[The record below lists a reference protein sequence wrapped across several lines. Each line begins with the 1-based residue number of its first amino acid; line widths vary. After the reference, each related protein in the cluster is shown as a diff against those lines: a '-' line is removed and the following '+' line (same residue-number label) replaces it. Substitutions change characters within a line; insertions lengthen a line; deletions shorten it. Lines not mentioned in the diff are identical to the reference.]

1 MDKNNELMRYT
12 YLFKGNYRKGVDNL
26 RYVLS
31 TDALAKEFIKSQ
43 GVRVLFGLKTSL
55 NTSGDTLYYTND
67 RNSAEL
73 LYALKEKGFYA
84 DAARSYFAI
93 KVGKTLDDYDE
104 ILSDAGCMAVIISS
118 SDCLKAIIDSE
129 VLYTEIIGSEVAMN
143 AVTNNKDAFKIFTD
157 GNIGSAILRNPVAVG
172 QVADSPFWPGLSD
185 ENYITAVIRLLSGS
199 PYTGKMS
206 IGTFLN
212 DSDIMEAVCRNPKAL
227 AVMAGKKE
235 ILKYLTGEGSYTS
248 SIYGVLS
255 KNDDALMTFINS
267 PYWPEYTVSNSNI
280 AIGLLRALFPNYNIS
295 TIDSSVY
302 SNPVLIT
309 HIANSRK
316 AVKEFV
322 LACVYLRVQI
332 ANNSN
337 SMKILLADEEF
348 STLFFADKEAFESMT
363 AQNNCMY
370 AIRDSLGCLRIIAS
384 DPDIVGTLMEFDRW
398 DVLTGSQLP
407 SKRLLLMSLGREPDE
422 VETLGEVLENEELMV
437 EIFTNDLAVEMVINS
452 TYIMSVIANS
462 PASIIVL
469 AAIPDATDTLMRS
482 KYWSNYFGEVNRSL
496 SRYTL
501 ALLGR
506 DTEEF
511 SYISNIVSNTSVME
525 EVAASIAVSKI
536 WASSKIAQNAIWVNA
551 DARALIVSSETA
563 FPPIARSA
571 VAMEVVAGNSG
582 AMVAAGGSAIAMAA
596 IVASG
601 IAIDTVIAKNGYISN
616 WSNNEIS
623 VHAIFNNEAV
633 LKKILGD
640 QSTASNFVCTALVL
654 HAVMQSTLAKELV
667 VSNSCLTSARS
678 RLISSLKSDT
688 TYFELFREERTD
700 SNVSDADITGEDL
713 VVVANPMITNSN
725 GGYTAMFHG
734 FDKSKMIT
742 RSNSTST
749 GDYYSY
755 VGIGGAIFAGYNGH
769 NAVTSRVYKAK
780 KL

>member
-55 NTSGDTLYYTND
+55 NTSGDNLYYTND

-73 LYALKEKGFYA
+73 LSALKEKGFYA

-143 AVTNNKDAFKIFTD
+143 AVTNNKDAFKIFID
-157 GNIGSAILRNPVAVG
+157 GNIKWAILSNPVAAG
-172 QVADSPFWPGLSD
+172 QVADSPFWPDLSN
-185 ENYITAVIRLLSGS
+185 ENYITAVIRSLSGIT
-199 PYTGKMS
+199 YTTAMTVTQILS
-206 IGTFLN
+206 
-212 DSDIMEAVCRNPKAL
+212 DSDIMEVACRTPKAL
-227 AVMAGKKE
+227 AAMVSNKTVMKKMND
-235 ILKYLTGEGSYTS
+235 SYTAAV
-248 SIYGVLS
+248 YKALS
-255 KNDDALMTFINS
+255 GNDDTLRTVVDS

-295 TIDSSVY
+295 SIDSSVY

-348 STLFFADKEAFESMT
+348 STLFFADKEAFESMI

-370 AIRDSLGCLRIIAS
+370 AIRDSPGCLRIVAS
-384 DPDIVGTLMEFDRW
+384 DPDIVGTLMESDRW

-511 SYISNIVSNTSVME
+511 SSISNIVSNTSVME
-525 EVAASIAVSKI
+525 AATSSIAVSKI
-536 WASSKIAQNAIWVNA
+536 WASSKIAQNAIWANA

-571 VAMEVVAGNSG
+571 VAMEVVADNSN

-640 QSTASNFVCTALVL
+640 QSTASYFVCTALVL

-755 VGIGGAIFAGYNGH
+755 VGIGGAIFAGYNGY

>member
-43 GVRVLFGLKTSL
+43 GVRVLFGLKAGFNSNS
-55 NTSGDTLYYTND
+55 NTVLYTHD

-73 LYALKEKGFYA
+73 LSALKEKGFYA

-143 AVTNNKDAFKIFTD
+143 AVTNNKDAFKIFID
-157 GNIGSAILRNPVAVG
+157 GNIRWAILRNPVAAG
-172 QVADSPFWPGLSD
+172 QLADSPFWPDLSN
-185 ENYITAVIRLLSGS
+185 ENYITAVIRSLSGIT
-199 PYTGKMS
+199 YTTAMTVTQILS
-206 IGTFLN
+206 
-212 DSDIMEAVCRNPKAL
+212 DSDIMEVACRTPKAL
-227 AVMAGKKE
+227 AAMVSNKTVMKKMND
-235 ILKYLTGEGSYTS
+235 SYTAAV
-248 SIYGVLS
+248 YKALS
-255 KNDDALMTFINS
+255 GNDDTLRTVVDS

-295 TIDSSVY
+295 SIDSSVY

-348 STLFFADKEAFESMT
+348 STLFFADKEAFESMI

-370 AIRDSLGCLRIIAS
+370 AIRDIPGCLRIVAS
-384 DPDIVGTLMEFDRW
+384 DPDIVGTLMESDRW

-511 SYISNIVSNTSVME
+511 SSISNIVSNTSVME
-525 EVAASIAVSKI
+525 AATSSIAVSKI
-536 WASSKIAQNAIWVNA
+536 WASSKIAQNAIWANA

-640 QSTASNFVCTALVL
+640 QSTASHFVCTALAL

-667 VSNSCLTSARS
+667 VSNGSFASVRS
-678 RLISSLKSDT
+678 SLISSLKSDT

-713 VVVANPMITNSN
+713 VVVANPRITNSN

-742 RSNSTST
+742 SSRSTST
-749 GDYYSY
+749 GDSYSY
-755 VGIGGAIFAGYNGH
+755 VGIGGAIFAGYNGY

>member
-43 GVRVLFGLKTSL
+43 GVRVLFGLKAGFNSNS
-55 NTSGDTLYYTND
+55 NTVLYTHD

-73 LYALKEKGFYA
+73 LSVLKGKGFYE

-143 AVTNNKDAFKIFTD
+143 AVTNNKDAFKIFID
-157 GNIGSAILRNPVAVG
+157 GNIKWDILRNPVAAG
-172 QVADSPFWPGLSD
+172 QVADSPFWPDLSN
-185 ENYITAVIRLLSGS
+185 ENYITAVIRSLSGIT
-199 PYTGKMS
+199 YTTAMTVTQILS
-206 IGTFLN
+206 
-212 DSDIMEAVCRNPKAL
+212 DSDIMEVACRTPKAL
-227 AVMAGKKE
+227 AAMVSNKTVMKKMND
-235 ILKYLTGEGSYTS
+235 SYTAAV
-248 SIYGVLS
+248 YKALS
-255 KNDDALMTFINS
+255 GNDDTLRTVVDS

-295 TIDSSVY
+295 SIDSSVY

-370 AIRDSLGCLRIIAS
+370 AIRDIPGCLRIVAS
-384 DPDIVGTLMEFDRW
+384 DPDIVGTFMESDRW

-511 SYISNIVSNTSVME
+511 SSISNIVSNTSVME

-536 WASSKIAQNAIWVNA
+536 WASSKIAQNAIWANA

-640 QSTASNFVCTALVL
+640 QSTTSHFVCTALAL

-667 VSNSCLTSARS
+667 VSNGSFASVRS
-678 RLISSLKSDT
+678 SLISSLKSDT

-713 VVVANPMITNSN
+713 VVVANPRITNSN

-742 RSNSTST
+742 SSRSTST
-749 GDYYSY
+749 GDSYSY
-755 VGIGGAIFAGYNGH
+755 VGIGGAIFAGYNGY

>member
-55 NTSGDTLYYTND
+55 DTSRNLLSYTHD

-73 LYALKEKGFYA
+73 LSALKEKGFYE

-118 SDCLKAIIDSE
+118 SDCLKAIIDST
-129 VLYTEIIGSEVAMN
+129 VLYKEIIGSEVAMN
-143 AVTNNKDAFKIFTD
+143 AVMSNKYAFKIFTD
-157 GNIGSAILRNPVAVG
+157 DSIGSAILSNPVAAG
-172 QVADSPFWPGLSD
+172 QVADSPFWPDLSN
-185 ENYITAVIRLLSGS
+185 EYYITAVIRSLSGIT
-199 PYTGKMS
+199 YTTAMTVTQILS
-206 IGTFLN
+206 
-212 DSDIMEAVCRNPKAL
+212 DSDIMEVACRTPKAL
-227 AVMAGKKE
+227 AAMVSNKTVMKKMND
-235 ILKYLTGEGSYTS
+235 SYMAAV
-248 SIYGVLS
+248 YKALS
-255 KNDDALMTFINS
+255 GNDDTLRTVVDS

-370 AIRDSLGCLRIIAS
+370 AIRDIPGCLRIVAS
-384 DPDIVGTLMEFDRW
+384 DPDIVGTLMESDRW

-511 SYISNIVSNTSVME
+511 SSISNIVSNTSVME

-536 WASSKIAQNAIWVNA
+536 WASSKIAQNAIWANA

-601 IAIDTVIAKNGYISN
+601 IAIDTVIAKNSYIAN

-688 TYFELFREERTD
+688 TYFELFREERTN

-742 RSNSTST
+742 SSRSTST
-749 GDYYSY
+749 GDSYSY
-755 VGIGGAIFAGYNGH
+755 VGIGGAIFAGYNGY

>member
-12 YLFKGNYRKGVDNL
+12 YLFKGNYRKGVENL

-43 GVRVLFGLKTSL
+43 GVRVLFGLKAGFNSNS
-55 NTSGDTLYYTND
+55 NTVLYTHD

-73 LYALKEKGFYA
+73 LSVLKGKGFYE

-143 AVTNNKDAFKIFTD
+143 AVKNNKDAFKTFID
-157 GNIGSAILRNPVAVG
+157 GNIKWAILSNPVAAG
-172 QVADSPFWPGLSD
+172 QVADSPFWPDLSN
-185 ENYITAVIRLLSGS
+185 ENYITAVIRSLSGIT
-199 PYTGKMS
+199 YTTAMTVTQILS
-206 IGTFLN
+206 
-212 DSDIMEAVCRNPKAL
+212 DSDIMEVACRTPKAL
-227 AVMAGKKE
+227 AAMVSNKTVMKKMND
-235 ILKYLTGEGSYTS
+235 SYTAAV
-248 SIYGVLS
+248 YKALS
-255 KNDDALMTFINS
+255 GNDDTLRTVVDS

-295 TIDSSVY
+295 SIDSSVY

-384 DPDIVGTLMEFDRW
+384 DPDIVGTLMESDRW

-511 SYISNIVSNTSVME
+511 SSISNIVSNTSVME
-525 EVAASIAVSKI
+525 AATSSIAVSKI
-536 WASSKIAQNAIWVNA
+536 WASSKIAQNAIWTNA

-571 VAMEVVAGNSG
+571 VAMEVVAGNYG
-582 AMVAAGGSAIAMAA
+582 AMEAAGGSAIAMAA

-623 VHAIFNNEAV
+623 VHAIFNNETV

-688 TYFELFREERTD
+688 TYFELFREERTN

-742 RSNSTST
+742 SSRSTST
-749 GDYYSY
+749 GDSYSY
-755 VGIGGAIFAGYNGH
+755 VGIGGAIFAGYNGY

>member
-73 LYALKEKGFYA
+73 LSALKEKGFYA

-143 AVTNNKDAFKIFTD
+143 AVTNNKDAFKIFID
-157 GNIGSAILRNPVAVG
+157 GNIKWAILSNPVAAG
-172 QVADSPFWPGLSD
+172 QVADSPFWPDLSN
-185 ENYITAVIRLLSGS
+185 ENYITAVIRSLSGIT
-199 PYTGKMS
+199 YTTAMTVTQILS
-206 IGTFLN
+206 
-212 DSDIMEAVCRNPKAL
+212 DSDIMEVACRTPKAL
-227 AVMAGKKE
+227 AAMVSNKTVMKKMND
-235 ILKYLTGEGSYTS
+235 SYTAAV
-248 SIYGVLS
+248 YKALPG
-255 KNDDALMTFINS
+255 NDDALRTVVDS

-295 TIDSSVY
+295 SIDSSVY

-348 STLFFADKEAFESMT
+348 STLFFADKEAFESMI

-370 AIRDSLGCLRIIAS
+370 AIRDSPGCLRIVAS
-384 DPDIVGTLMEFDRW
+384 DPDIVGTLMESDRW
-398 DVLTGSQLP
+398 NALTGSQLP

-511 SYISNIVSNTSVME
+511 SSISNIVSNTSVME
-525 EVAASIAVSKI
+525 AATSSIAVSKI
-536 WASSKIAQNAIWVNA
+536 WASSKIAQNAIWANA

-571 VAMEVVAGNSG
+571 VAMEVVAGNSN

-640 QSTASNFVCTALVL
+640 QSTASYFVCTALVL

-755 VGIGGAIFAGYNGH
+755 VGIGGAIFAGYNGY

>member
-43 GVRVLFGLKTSL
+43 GVRVLFGLKAGFNSNS
-55 NTSGDTLYYTND
+55 NTMLYTHD

-73 LYALKEKGFYA
+73 LFVLKGKGFYE

-143 AVTNNKDAFKIFTD
+143 AVTNNKDAFKIFID
-157 GNIGSAILRNPVAVG
+157 GNIKWAILSNPVAAG
-172 QVADSPFWPGLSD
+172 QLADSPFWPDLSN
-185 ENYITAVIRLLSGS
+185 ENYITAVIRSLSGIT
-199 PYTGKMS
+199 YTTAMTVTQILS
-206 IGTFLN
+206 
-212 DSDIMEAVCRNPKAL
+212 DSDIMEVACRTPKAL
-227 AVMAGKKE
+227 AAMVSNKTVMKKMND
-235 ILKYLTGEGSYTS
+235 SYTAAV
-248 SIYGVLS
+248 YKALS
-255 KNDDALMTFINS
+255 GNDDTLRTVVDS

-295 TIDSSVY
+295 SIDSSVY

-384 DPDIVGTLMEFDRW
+384 DPDIVGTLMESDRW

-511 SYISNIVSNTSVME
+511 SSISNIVSNTSVME

-536 WASSKIAQNAIWVNA
+536 WASSKIAQNAIWANA

-571 VAMEVVAGNSG
+571 VAMEVVAGNAG
-582 AMVAAGGSAIAMAA
+582 AMEAAGGSAIAMAA

-601 IAIDTVIAKNGYISN
+601 IAIDTVIAKNSYISN

-640 QSTASNFVCTALVL
+640 QSTASAFVGTALVL

-713 VVVANPMITNSN
+713 VVVANPRITNSN

-742 RSNSTST
+742 SSRSTST
-749 GDYYSY
+749 GDSYSY
-755 VGIGGAIFAGYNGH
+755 VGIGGAIFAGYNGY

>member
-12 YLFKGNYRKGVDNL
+12 YLFKGNYRKGVENL

-55 NTSGDTLYYTND
+55 NTSGDNLYYTND

-73 LYALKEKGFYA
+73 LSALKEKGFYA

-143 AVTNNKDAFKIFTD
+143 AVTNNKDAFKIFID
-157 GNIGSAILRNPVAVG
+157 GNIRWAILRNPVAAG
-172 QVADSPFWPGLSD
+172 QLADSPFWPDLSN
-185 ENYITAVIRLLSGS
+185 ENYITAVIRSLSGIT
-199 PYTGKMS
+199 YTTAMTVTQILS
-206 IGTFLN
+206 
-212 DSDIMEAVCRNPKAL
+212 DSDIMEVACRTPKAL
-227 AVMAGKKE
+227 AAMVSNKTVMKKMND
-235 ILKYLTGEGSYTS
+235 SYTVAV
-248 SIYGVLS
+248 YKALS
-255 KNDDALMTFINS
+255 GNDDTLRTVVDS

-295 TIDSSVY
+295 SIDSSVY

-384 DPDIVGTLMEFDRW
+384 DPDIVGTLMESDRW

-511 SYISNIVSNTSVME
+511 SSISNIVSNTSVME

-536 WASSKIAQNAIWVNA
+536 WASSKIAQNAIWANA

-582 AMVAAGGSAIAMAA
+582 AMKAAGGSAIAMAA

-640 QSTASNFVCTALVL
+640 QSTTSHFVCTALAL

-667 VSNSCLTSARS
+667 VSNGSFASVRS
-678 RLISSLKSDT
+678 SLISSLKSDT

-713 VVVANPMITNSN
+713 VVVANPRITNSD

-742 RSNSTST
+742 SSRSTST
-749 GDYYSY
+749 GDSYSY
-755 VGIGGAIFAGYNGH
+755 VGIGGAIFAGYNGY

>member
-43 GVRVLFGLKTSL
+43 GVRVLFGLKAGFNSNS
-55 NTSGDTLYYTND
+55 NTVLYTHD

-73 LYALKEKGFYA
+73 LFVLKGKGFYE

-143 AVTNNKDAFKIFTD
+143 AVTNNKDAFKIFID
-157 GNIGSAILRNPVAVG
+157 GNIRWAILRNPVAAG
-172 QVADSPFWPGLSD
+172 QLADSPFWPDLSN
-185 ENYITAVIRLLSGS
+185 ENYITAVIRSLSGIT
-199 PYTGKMS
+199 YTTAMTVTQILS
-206 IGTFLN
+206 
-212 DSDIMEAVCRNPKAL
+212 DSDIMEVACRTPKAL
-227 AVMAGKKE
+227 AAMVSNKTVMKKMND
-235 ILKYLTGEGSYTS
+235 SYTAAV
-248 SIYGVLS
+248 YKALS
-255 KNDDALMTFINS
+255 GNDDTLRTVVDS

-295 TIDSSVY
+295 SIDSSVY

-384 DPDIVGTLMEFDRW
+384 DPDIVGTLMESDRW

-511 SYISNIVSNTSVME
+511 SSISNIVSNTLVME
-525 EVAASIAVSKI
+525 AATSSIAVSKI
-536 WASSKIAQNAIWVNA
+536 WASSKIAQNAIWANA

-571 VAMEVVAGNSG
+571 VAMEVVADNSN

-640 QSTASNFVCTALVL
+640 QSTASYFVCTALVL

-688 TYFELFREERTD
+688 TYFELFREERTN

-749 GDYYSY
+749 GDSYSY
-755 VGIGGAIFAGYNGH
+755 VGIGGAIFAGYNGY
-769 NAVTSRVYKAK
+769 NSVTSRVYKAK

>member
-55 NTSGDTLYYTND
+55 DTSRNLLSYTHD

-73 LYALKEKGFYA
+73 LSALKEKGFYA

-104 ILSDAGCMAVIISS
+104 ILSDAGCMAIIISS
-118 SDCLKAIIDSE
+118 LNCLKVIIDST
-129 VLYTEIIGSEVAMN
+129 VLYKEIIGSEVAMN
-143 AVTNNKDAFKIFTD
+143 AVMSNKYAFKIFTD
-157 GNIGSAILRNPVAVG
+157 DSIGSAILSNPVAAG
-172 QVADSPFWPGLSD
+172 QLADSPFWPDLSN
-185 ENYITAVIRLLSGS
+185 ENYITAVIRSLSGIT
-199 PYTGKMS
+199 YTTAMTVTQILS
-206 IGTFLN
+206 
-212 DSDIMEAVCRNPKAL
+212 DSDIMEVACRTPKAL
-227 AVMAGKKE
+227 AAMVSNKTVMKKMND
-235 ILKYLTGEGSYTS
+235 SYTDAV
-248 SIYGVLS
+248 YKALS
-255 KNDDALMTFINS
+255 GNDDTLRTVVDS

-295 TIDSSVY
+295 SIDSSVY

-370 AIRDSLGCLRIIAS
+370 AIRDSPGCLRIVAS
-384 DPDIVGTLMEFDRW
+384 DPDIVGTLMESDRW
-398 DVLTGSQLP
+398 NALTGSQLP

-511 SYISNIVSNTSVME
+511 SSISNIVSNTLVME
-525 EVAASIAVSKI
+525 AATSSIAVSKI
-536 WASSKIAQNAIWVNA
+536 WASSKIAQNAIWANA

-571 VAMEVVAGNSG
+571 VAMEVVADNSN

-640 QSTASNFVCTALVL
+640 QSTASHFVCTALVL

-688 TYFELFREERTD
+688 TYFELFREERTN

-742 RSNSTST
+742 SSRSTST
-749 GDYYSY
+749 GDSYSY

>member
-1 MDKNNELMRYT
+1 
-12 YLFKGNYRKGVDNL
+12 
-26 RYVLS
+26 
-31 TDALAKEFIKSQ
+31 
-43 GVRVLFGLKTSL
+43 
-55 NTSGDTLYYTND
+55 
-67 RNSAEL
+67 
-73 LYALKEKGFYA
+73 
-84 DAARSYFAI
+84 
-93 KVGKTLDDYDE
+93 
-104 ILSDAGCMAVIISS
+104 
-118 SDCLKAIIDSE
+118 
-129 VLYTEIIGSEVAMN
+129 
-143 AVTNNKDAFKIFTD
+143 
-157 GNIGSAILRNPVAVG
+157 
-172 QVADSPFWPGLSD
+172 
-185 ENYITAVIRLLSGS
+185 
-199 PYTGKMS
+199 
-206 IGTFLN
+206 
-212 DSDIMEAVCRNPKAL
+212 
-227 AVMAGKKE
+227 
-235 ILKYLTGEGSYTS
+235 
-248 SIYGVLS
+248 
-255 KNDDALMTFINS
+255 
-267 PYWPEYTVSNSNI
+267 
-280 AIGLLRALFPNYNIS
+280 
-295 TIDSSVY
+295 
-302 SNPVLIT
+302 
-309 HIANSRK
+309 
-316 AVKEFV
+316 
-322 LACVYLRVQI
+322 
-332 ANNSN
+332 
-337 SMKILLADEEF
+337 MKILLADEEF

-370 AIRDSLGCLRIIAS
+370 AIRDIPGCLRIVAS
-384 DPDIVGTLMEFDRW
+384 DPDIVGTLMESDRW

-511 SYISNIVSNTSVME
+511 SSISNIVSNTSVME
-525 EVAASIAVSKI
+525 AATSSIAVSKI
-536 WASSKIAQNAIWVNA
+536 WASSKIAQNAIWANA

-640 QSTASNFVCTALVL
+640 QSTTSHFVCTALAL

-667 VSNSCLTSARS
+667 VSNGSFASVRS
-678 RLISSLKSDT
+678 SLISSLKSDT

-713 VVVANPMITNSN
+713 VVVANPRITNSN

-742 RSNSTST
+742 SSRSTST
-749 GDYYSY
+749 GDSYSY
-755 VGIGGAIFAGYNGH
+755 VGIGGAIFAGYNGY

>member
-73 LYALKEKGFYA
+73 LSALKEKGFYA

-143 AVTNNKDAFKIFTD
+143 AVTNNKDAFKIFID
-157 GNIGSAILRNPVAVG
+157 GNIRWAILSNPVAAG
-172 QVADSPFWPGLSD
+172 QLADSPFWPDLSN
-185 ENYITAVIRLLSGS
+185 ENYITAVIRSLSGIT
-199 PYTGKMS
+199 YTTAMTVTQILS
-206 IGTFLN
+206 
-212 DSDIMEAVCRNPKAL
+212 DSDIMEVACRTPKAL
-227 AVMAGKKE
+227 AAMVSNKTVMKKMND
-235 ILKYLTGEGSYTS
+235 SYTAAV
-248 SIYGVLS
+248 YKALS
-255 KNDDALMTFINS
+255 GNDDTLRTVVDS

-295 TIDSSVY
+295 SIDSSVY

-370 AIRDSLGCLRIIAS
+370 AIRDSPGCLRIVAS
-384 DPDIVGTLMEFDRW
+384 DPDIVGTLMESNRW
-398 DVLTGSQLP
+398 NALTGSQLP

-452 TYIMSVIANS
+452 NYIMSVIANS

-511 SYISNIVSNTSVME
+511 SSISNIVSNTSVME
-525 EVAASIAVSKI
+525 AATSSIAVSKI
-536 WASSKIAQNAIWVNA
+536 WASSKIAQNAIWANA

-688 TYFELFREERTD
+688 TYFELFREERTN

-742 RSNSTST
+742 MSNSTST

-755 VGIGGAIFAGYNGH
+755 VGIGGAIFAGYNGY

>member
-12 YLFKGNYRKGVDNL
+12 YLFKGNYRKGVENL

-73 LYALKEKGFYA
+73 LSVLKGKGFYE

-143 AVTNNKDAFKIFTD
+143 AVTNNKDAFKIFID
-157 GNIGSAILRNPVAVG
+157 GNIRWAILSNPVASG
-172 QVADSPFWPGLSD
+172 QLADSPFWPGLSD
-185 ENYITAVIRLLSGS
+185 ENYITAVIRSLSGIT
-199 PYTGKMS
+199 YTTAMTVTQILS
-206 IGTFLN
+206 
-212 DSDIMEAVCRNPKAL
+212 DSDIMEVACRTPKAL
-227 AVMAGKKE
+227 AAMVSNKTVMKKMND
-235 ILKYLTGEGSYTS
+235 SYTAAV
-248 SIYGVLS
+248 YKALS
-255 KNDDALMTFINS
+255 GNDDTLRTVVDS

-295 TIDSSVY
+295 SIDSSVY

-370 AIRDSLGCLRIIAS
+370 AIRDIPGCLRIVAS
-384 DPDIVGTLMEFDRW
+384 DPDIVGTLMESDRW

-511 SYISNIVSNTSVME
+511 SSISNIVSNTSVME
-525 EVAASIAVSKI
+525 AATSSIAVSKI
-536 WASSKIAQNAIWVNA
+536 WASSKIAQNAIWANA

-640 QSTASNFVCTALVL
+640 QSTTSHFVCTALAL

-667 VSNSCLTSARS
+667 VSNGSFASVRS
-678 RLISSLKSDT
+678 SLISSLKSDT

-713 VVVANPMITNSN
+713 VVVANPRITNSN

-742 RSNSTST
+742 SSRSTST
-749 GDYYSY
+749 GDSYSY
-755 VGIGGAIFAGYNGH
+755 VGIGGAIFAGYNGY

>member
-55 NTSGDTLYYTND
+55 NTSGDNLYYTND

-73 LYALKEKGFYA
+73 LSALKEKGFYA

-143 AVTNNKDAFKIFTD
+143 AVTNNKDAFKIFID
-157 GNIGSAILRNPVAVG
+157 GNIRWAILRNPVAAG
-172 QVADSPFWPGLSD
+172 QLADSPFWPDLSN
-185 ENYITAVIRLLSGS
+185 ENYITAVIRSLSGIT
-199 PYTGKMS
+199 YTTAMTVTHILS
-206 IGTFLN
+206 
-212 DSDIMEAVCRNPKAL
+212 DSDIMEVACRTPKAL
-227 AVMAGKKE
+227 AAMVSNKTVMKKMND
-235 ILKYLTGEGSYTS
+235 SYTAAV
-248 SIYGVLS
+248 YKALS
-255 KNDDALMTFINS
+255 GNDDTLRTVVDS

-295 TIDSSVY
+295 SIDSSVY

-370 AIRDSLGCLRIIAS
+370 AIRDSPGCLRIVAS
-384 DPDIVGTLMEFDRW
+384 DPDIVGTLMESNRW
-398 DVLTGSQLP
+398 NALTGSQLP

-511 SYISNIVSNTSVME
+511 SSISNIVSNTSVME
-525 EVAASIAVSKI
+525 AATSSIAVSKI
-536 WASSKIAQNAIWVNA
+536 WASSKIAQNAIWANA

-563 FPPIARSA
+563 FSPIARSA

-601 IAIDTVIAKNGYISN
+601 IAIDAVIAKNSISN

-713 VVVANPMITNSN
+713 VVVANPRITNSN

-742 RSNSTST
+742 RSDSTST

-755 VGIGGAIFAGYNGH
+755 VGIGGAIFAGYNGY

>member
-1 MDKNNELMRYT
+1 MT
-12 YLFKGNYRKGVDNL
+12 V
-26 RYVLS
+26 
-31 TDALAKEFIKSQ
+31 TQ
-43 GVRVLFGLKTSL
+43 
-55 NTSGDTLYYTND
+55 
-67 RNSAEL
+67 
-73 LYALKEKGFYA
+73 
-84 DAARSYFAI
+84 
-93 KVGKTLDDYDE
+93 
-104 ILSDAGCMAVIISS
+104 ILS
-118 SDCLKAIIDSE
+118 
-129 VLYTEIIGSEVAMN
+129 
-143 AVTNNKDAFKIFTD
+143 
-157 GNIGSAILRNPVAVG
+157 
-172 QVADSPFWPGLSD
+172 
-185 ENYITAVIRLLSGS
+185 
-199 PYTGKMS
+199 
-206 IGTFLN
+206 
-212 DSDIMEAVCRNPKAL
+212 DSDIMEVACRTPKAL
-227 AVMAGKKE
+227 AAMVSNKTVMKKMND
-235 ILKYLTGEGSYTS
+235 SYTAAV
-248 SIYGVLS
+248 YKALS
-255 KNDDALMTFINS
+255 GNDDTLRTVVDS

-295 TIDSSVY
+295 SIDSSVY

-370 AIRDSLGCLRIIAS
+370 AIRDIPGCLRIVAS
-384 DPDIVGTLMEFDRW
+384 DPDIVGTLMESDRW

-452 TYIMSVIANS
+452 NYIMSVIANS

-511 SYISNIVSNTSVME
+511 SSISNIVSNTSVME
-525 EVAASIAVSKI
+525 AATSSIAVSKI
-536 WASSKIAQNAIWVNA
+536 WASSKIAQNAIWANA

-571 VAMEVVAGNSG
+571 VAMEVVAGNDG
-582 AMVAAGGSAIAMAA
+582 AMEAAGGSAIAMAA

-601 IAIDTVIAKNGYISN
+601 IAIDAVIAKNSISN

-688 TYFELFREERTD
+688 TYFELFREERTN

-755 VGIGGAIFAGYNGH
+755 VGIGGAIFAGYNGY
-769 NAVTSRVYKAK
+769 NAVKSRVYKAK

>member
-43 GVRVLFGLKTSL
+43 GVRVLFGLKAGFNSNS
-55 NTSGDTLYYTND
+55 NTVLYTHD

-73 LYALKEKGFYA
+73 LSVLKGKGFYE

-143 AVTNNKDAFKIFTD
+143 AVTNNKDAFKIFID
-157 GNIGSAILRNPVAVG
+157 GNIKWDILRNPVAAG
-172 QVADSPFWPGLSD
+172 QVADSPFWPDLSN
-185 ENYITAVIRLLSGS
+185 ENYITAVIRSLSGIT
-199 PYTGKMS
+199 YTTAMTVTQILS
-206 IGTFLN
+206 
-212 DSDIMEAVCRNPKAL
+212 DSDIMEVACRTPKAL
-227 AVMAGKKE
+227 AAMVSNKTVMKKMND
-235 ILKYLTGEGSYTS
+235 SYTAAV
-248 SIYGVLS
+248 YKALS
-255 KNDDALMTFINS
+255 GNDDTLRTVVDS

-295 TIDSSVY
+295 SIDSSVY

-384 DPDIVGTLMEFDRW
+384 DPDIVGTLMESDRW

-452 TYIMSVIANS
+452 NYIMSVIANS

-511 SYISNIVSNTSVME
+511 SSISNIVSNTSVME

-536 WASSKIAQNAIWVNA
+536 WASSKIAQNAIWANA

-563 FPPIARSA
+563 FPPISRSA

-601 IAIDTVIAKNGYISN
+601 IAIDAVIAKNGYISN

-640 QSTASNFVCTALVL
+640 QSTASYFVCTALVL

-667 VSNSCLTSARS
+667 VSNSCLTSVRS
-678 RLISSLKSDT
+678 SLISSLKSDT

-713 VVVANPMITNSN
+713 VVVANPRITNSN

>member
-43 GVRVLFGLKTSL
+43 GVRVLFGLKAGFNSNS
-55 NTSGDTLYYTND
+55 NTVLYTHD

-73 LYALKEKGFYA
+73 LSVLKGKGFYE

-118 SDCLKAIIDSE
+118 SDCLKAIIDST
-129 VLYTEIIGSEVAMN
+129 VLYKEIIGSEVAMN
-143 AVTNNKDAFKIFTD
+143 AVMSNKYAFKIFTD
-157 GNIGSAILRNPVAVG
+157 DSIGSAILSNPVAAG
-172 QVADSPFWPGLSD
+172 QVADSPFWPDLSN
-185 ENYITAVIRLLSGS
+185 EYYITAVIRSLSGIT
-199 PYTGKMS
+199 YTTAMTVTQILS
-206 IGTFLN
+206 
-212 DSDIMEAVCRNPKAL
+212 DSDIMEVACRTPKAL
-227 AVMAGKKE
+227 AAMVSNKTVMKKMND
-235 ILKYLTGEGSYTS
+235 SYTAAV
-248 SIYGVLS
+248 YKALS
-255 KNDDALMTFINS
+255 GNDDTLRTVVDS

-348 STLFFADKEAFESMT
+348 STLFFADKEAFESMI

-370 AIRDSLGCLRIIAS
+370 AIRDIPGCLRIVAS
-384 DPDIVGTLMEFDRW
+384 DPDIVGTLMESDRW

-511 SYISNIVSNTSVME
+511 SSISNIVSNTSVME
-525 EVAASIAVSKI
+525 AATSSIAVSKI
-536 WASSKIAQNAIWVNA
+536 WASSKIAQNAIWANA

-601 IAIDTVIAKNGYISN
+601 IAIDTVIAKNSYIAN

-713 VVVANPMITNSN
+713 VVVANPRITNSN

-742 RSNSTST
+742 SSRSTST
-749 GDYYSY
+749 GDSYSY
-755 VGIGGAIFAGYNGH
+755 VGIGGAIFAGYNGY

>member
-12 YLFKGNYRKGVDNL
+12 YLFKGNYRKGVENL

-55 NTSGDTLYYTND
+55 NTSGDNLYYTND

-73 LYALKEKGFYA
+73 LSALKEKGFYA

-118 SDCLKAIIDSE
+118 SDCLEAIIDSE

-143 AVTNNKDAFKIFTD
+143 AVTNNKYAFKIFID
-157 GNIGSAILRNPVAVG
+157 GNIRWAILSNPVAAG
-172 QVADSPFWPGLSD
+172 QLADSPFWPDLSN
-185 ENYITAVIRLLSGS
+185 ENYITAVIRSLSGIT
-199 PYTGKMS
+199 YTTAMTVTQILS
-206 IGTFLN
+206 
-212 DSDIMEAVCRNPKAL
+212 DSDIMEVACRTPKAL
-227 AVMAGKKE
+227 AAMASNKTVMKKMND
-235 ILKYLTGEGSYTS
+235 SYTAAV
-248 SIYGVLS
+248 YKALPG
-255 KNDDALMTFINS
+255 NDDALRTVVDS

-295 TIDSSVY
+295 SIDSSVY

-348 STLFFADKEAFESMT
+348 STLFFADKEAFESMI

-384 DPDIVGTLMEFDRW
+384 DPDIVGTLMESDRW
-398 DVLTGSQLP
+398 NALTGSQLP

-511 SYISNIVSNTSVME
+511 SSISNIVSNTSVME
-525 EVAASIAVSKI
+525 AATSSIAVSKI
-536 WASSKIAQNAIWVNA
+536 WASSKIAQNAIWANA

-571 VAMEVVAGNSG
+571 VAMEVVAGNAG
-582 AMVAAGGSAIAMAA
+582 AMEAAGGSAIAMAA

-640 QSTASNFVCTALVL
+640 QSTTSHFVCTALAL

-667 VSNSCLTSARS
+667 VSNGSFASVRS
-678 RLISSLKSDT
+678 SLISSLKSDT

-713 VVVANPMITNSN
+713 VVVANPRITNSN

-742 RSNSTST
+742 SSRSTST
-749 GDYYSY
+749 GDSYSY
-755 VGIGGAIFAGYNGH
+755 VGIGGAIFAGYNGY

>member
-55 NTSGDTLYYTND
+55 DTSRNLLSYTHD

-73 LYALKEKGFYA
+73 LSALKGKGFYE

-143 AVTNNKDAFKIFTD
+143 AVTNNKDAFKIFID
-157 GNIGSAILRNPVAVG
+157 GNIKWAILRNPVAAG
-172 QVADSPFWPGLSD
+172 QVADSPFWPDLSN
-185 ENYITAVIRLLSGS
+185 ENYITAVIRSLSGIT
-199 PYTGKMS
+199 YTTAMTVTQILS
-206 IGTFLN
+206 
-212 DSDIMEAVCRNPKAL
+212 DSDIMEVACRTPKAL
-227 AVMAGKKE
+227 AAMVSNKTVMKKMND
-235 ILKYLTGEGSYTS
+235 SYTAAV
-248 SIYGVLS
+248 YKALS
-255 KNDDALMTFINS
+255 GNDDTLRTVVDS

-295 TIDSSVY
+295 SIDSSVY

-370 AIRDSLGCLRIIAS
+370 AIRDSLGCLRIVAS
-384 DPDIVGTLMEFDRW
+384 DPDIVGTFMESDRW

-511 SYISNIVSNTSVME
+511 SSISNIVSNTSVME

-536 WASSKIAQNAIWVNA
+536 WASSKIAQNAIWANA

-571 VAMEVVAGNSG
+571 VAMEVVAGNAG
-582 AMVAAGGSAIAMAA
+582 AMEAAGGSAIAMAA

-601 IAIDTVIAKNGYISN
+601 IAIDTVIAKNSYISN

-640 QSTASNFVCTALVL
+640 QSTASAFVGTALVL

-688 TYFELFREERTD
+688 TYFELFREERTN

-713 VVVANPMITNSN
+713 VVVANPRITNSN

-742 RSNSTST
+742 RSDSTST

-755 VGIGGAIFAGYNGH
+755 VGIGGAIFAGYNGY
-769 NAVTSRVYKAK
+769 NSVTSRVYKAK

>member
-73 LYALKEKGFYA
+73 LSALKEKGFYA

-143 AVTNNKDAFKIFTD
+143 AVTNNKDAFKIFID
-157 GNIGSAILRNPVAVG
+157 GNIRWAILRNPVASG
-172 QVADSPFWPGLSD
+172 QLADSPFWPDLSN
-185 ENYITAVIRLLSGS
+185 ENYITAVIRSLSGIT
-199 PYTGKMS
+199 YTTAMTVTQILS
-206 IGTFLN
+206 
-212 DSDIMEAVCRNPKAL
+212 DSDIMEVACRTPKAL
-227 AVMAGKKE
+227 AAMVSNKTVMKKMND
-235 ILKYLTGEGSYTS
+235 SYTAAV
-248 SIYGVLS
+248 YKALS
-255 KNDDALMTFINS
+255 GNDDTLRTVVDS

-295 TIDSSVY
+295 SIDSSVY

-348 STLFFADKEAFESMT
+348 STLFFADKEAFESMI

-370 AIRDSLGCLRIIAS
+370 AIRDIPGCLRIVAS
-384 DPDIVGTLMEFDRW
+384 DPDIVGTLMESDRW

-511 SYISNIVSNTSVME
+511 SSISNIVSNTSVME

-536 WASSKIAQNAIWVNA
+536 WASSKIAQNAIWANA

-601 IAIDTVIAKNGYISN
+601 IAIDTVIAKNNYIAN

-640 QSTASNFVCTALVL
+640 QSTTSHFVCTALAL

-667 VSNSCLTSARS
+667 VSNSSFASVRS
-678 RLISSLKSDT
+678 SLISSLKSDT

-713 VVVANPMITNSN
+713 VVVANPRITNSN

-742 RSNSTST
+742 RSDSTST

-755 VGIGGAIFAGYNGH
+755 VGIGGAIFAGYNGY

>member
-55 NTSGDTLYYTND
+55 DTSRNLLSYTHD

-73 LYALKEKGFYA
+73 LSALKEKGFYE

-104 ILSDAGCMAVIISS
+104 ILSDAGCMAIIISS
-118 SDCLKAIIDSE
+118 LNCLKVIIDST
-129 VLYTEIIGSEVAMN
+129 VLYKEIIGSEVAMN
-143 AVTNNKDAFKIFTD
+143 AVMSNKYAFKIFTD
-157 GNIGSAILRNPVAVG
+157 DSIGSAILSNPVAAG
-172 QVADSPFWPGLSD
+172 QVADSPFWPDLSN
-185 ENYITAVIRLLSGS
+185 EYYITAVIRSLSGIT
-199 PYTGKMS
+199 YTTAMTVTQILS
-206 IGTFLN
+206 
-212 DSDIMEAVCRNPKAL
+212 DSDIMEVACRTPKAL
-227 AVMAGKKE
+227 AAMASNKTVMKKMND
-235 ILKYLTGEGSYTS
+235 SYTAAV
-248 SIYGVLS
+248 YKALPG
-255 KNDDALMTFINS
+255 NDDALRTVVDS

-295 TIDSSVY
+295 SIDSSVY

-348 STLFFADKEAFESMT
+348 STLFFADKEAFESMI

-384 DPDIVGTLMEFDRW
+384 DPDIVGTLMESDRW
-398 DVLTGSQLP
+398 NALTGSQLP

-511 SYISNIVSNTSVME
+511 SSISNIVSNTSVME
-525 EVAASIAVSKI
+525 AATSSIAVSKI
-536 WASSKIAQNAIWVNA
+536 WASSKIAQNAIWANA

-571 VAMEVVAGNSG
+571 VAMEVVAGNAG
-582 AMVAAGGSAIAMAA
+582 AMEAAGGSAIAMAA

-640 QSTASNFVCTALVL
+640 QSTTSHFVCTALAL

-667 VSNSCLTSARS
+667 VSNGSFASVRS

-713 VVVANPMITNSN
+713 VVVANPRITNSN

-742 RSNSTST
+742 SSRSTST
-749 GDYYSY
+749 GDSYSY
-755 VGIGGAIFAGYNGH
+755 VGIGGAIFAGYNGY

>member
-73 LYALKEKGFYA
+73 LSALKEKGFYE

-104 ILSDAGCMAVIISS
+104 ILSDAGCMAIIISS
-118 SDCLKAIIDSE
+118 LNCLKVIIDST
-129 VLYTEIIGSEVAMN
+129 VLYKEIIGSEVAMN
-143 AVTNNKDAFKIFTD
+143 AVMSNKYAFKIFTD
-157 GNIGSAILRNPVAVG
+157 DSIGSAILSNPVAAG
-172 QVADSPFWPGLSD
+172 QVADSPFWPDLSN
-185 ENYITAVIRLLSGS
+185 EYYITAVIRSLSGIT
-199 PYTGKMS
+199 YTTAMTVTQILS
-206 IGTFLN
+206 
-212 DSDIMEAVCRNPKAL
+212 DSDIMEVACRTPKAL
-227 AVMAGKKE
+227 AAMASNKVVMKKMND
-235 ILKYLTGEGSYTS
+235 SYTAAV
-248 SIYGVLS
+248 YKALPG
-255 KNDDALMTFINS
+255 NDDALRTVVDS

-295 TIDSSVY
+295 SIDSSVY

-384 DPDIVGTLMEFDRW
+384 DPDIVGTLMESDRW

-452 TYIMSVIANS
+452 NYIMSVIANS

-511 SYISNIVSNTSVME
+511 SSISNIVSNTSVME

-536 WASSKIAQNAIWVNA
+536 WASSKIAQNAIWANA

-571 VAMEVVAGNSG
+571 VAMEVVAGNSN

-640 QSTASNFVCTALVL
+640 QSTASYFVCTALVL

>member
-1 MDKNNELMRYT
+1 MNDSYT
-12 YLFKGNYRKGVDNL
+12 AAVYKALSGND
-26 RYVLS
+26 
-31 TDALAKEFIKSQ
+31 
-43 GVRVLFGLKTSL
+43 
-55 NTSGDTLYYTND
+55 DTLRTVVD
-67 RNSAEL
+67 
-73 LYALKEKGFYA
+73 
-84 DAARSYFAI
+84 
-93 KVGKTLDDYDE
+93 
-104 ILSDAGCMAVIISS
+104 
-118 SDCLKAIIDSE
+118 
-129 VLYTEIIGSEVAMN
+129 
-143 AVTNNKDAFKIFTD
+143 
-157 GNIGSAILRNPVAVG
+157 
-172 QVADSPFWPGLSD
+172 
-185 ENYITAVIRLLSGS
+185 
-199 PYTGKMS
+199 
-206 IGTFLN
+206 
-212 DSDIMEAVCRNPKAL
+212 
-227 AVMAGKKE
+227 
-235 ILKYLTGEGSYTS
+235 
-248 SIYGVLS
+248 
-255 KNDDALMTFINS
+255 S

-295 TIDSSVY
+295 SIDSSVY

-370 AIRDSLGCLRIIAS
+370 AIRDSLGCLRIVAS
-384 DPDIVGTLMEFDRW
+384 DPDIVGTLMESDRW
-398 DVLTGSQLP
+398 NALTGSQLP

-437 EIFTNDLAVEMVINS
+437 EIFTNDLAVEIVINS

-511 SYISNIVSNTSVME
+511 SSISNIVSNTLVME
-525 EVAASIAVSKI
+525 AATSSIAVSKI
-536 WASSKIAQNAIWVNA
+536 WASSKIAQNAIWANA

-571 VAMEVVAGNSG
+571 VAMEVVADNSN

-601 IAIDTVIAKNGYISN
+601 IAIDAVIAKNSISN

-640 QSTASNFVCTALVL
+640 QSTASYFVCTALVL

-755 VGIGGAIFAGYNGH
+755 VGIGGAIFAGYNGY

>member
-43 GVRVLFGLKTSL
+43 GVRVLFGLKAGFNSNS
-55 NTSGDTLYYTND
+55 NTVLYTHD

-73 LYALKEKGFYA
+73 LSVLKGKGFYE

-143 AVTNNKDAFKIFTD
+143 AVTNNKDAFKIFID
-157 GNIGSAILRNPVAVG
+157 GNIKWAILSNPVAAG
-172 QVADSPFWPGLSD
+172 QVADSPFWPDLSN
-185 ENYITAVIRLLSGS
+185 ENYITAVIRSLSGIT
-199 PYTGKMS
+199 YTTAMTVTQILS
-206 IGTFLN
+206 
-212 DSDIMEAVCRNPKAL
+212 DSDIMEVACRTPKAL
-227 AVMAGKKE
+227 AAMVSNKTVMKKMND
-235 ILKYLTGEGSYTS
+235 SYTAAV
-248 SIYGVLS
+248 YKALS
-255 KNDDALMTFINS
+255 GNDDTLRTVVDS

-295 TIDSSVY
+295 SIDSSVY

-370 AIRDSLGCLRIIAS
+370 AIRDSLGCLRIVAS
-384 DPDIVGTLMEFDRW
+384 DPDIVGTFMESDRW

-511 SYISNIVSNTSVME
+511 SSISNIVSNTSVME
-525 EVAASIAVSKI
+525 AATSSIAVSKI
-536 WASSKIAQNAIWVNA
+536 WASSKIAQNAIWANA

-571 VAMEVVAGNSG
+571 VAMEVVAGNSN

-640 QSTASNFVCTALVL
+640 QSTASAFVGTALVL

-688 TYFELFREERTD
+688 TYFELFREERTN

-755 VGIGGAIFAGYNGH
+755 VGIGGAIFAGYNGY

>member
-12 YLFKGNYRKGVDNL
+12 YLFKGNYRKGVENL

-43 GVRVLFGLKTSL
+43 GVRVLFGLKAGFNSNS
-55 NTSGDTLYYTND
+55 NTVLYTHD

-73 LYALKEKGFYA
+73 LSVLKGKGFYE

-143 AVTNNKDAFKIFTD
+143 AVTNNKDAFKIFID
-157 GNIGSAILRNPVAVG
+157 GNIKWDILRNPVASG
-172 QVADSPFWPGLSD
+172 QLADSPFWPDLSN
-185 ENYITAVIRLLSGS
+185 ENYITAVIRSLSGIT
-199 PYTGKMS
+199 YTTAMTVTQILS
-206 IGTFLN
+206 
-212 DSDIMEAVCRNPKAL
+212 DSDIMEVACRTPKAL
-227 AVMAGKKE
+227 AAMVSNKTVMKKMNDSHTAAVYKA
-235 ILKYLTGEGSYTS
+235 LPG
-248 SIYGVLS
+248 
-255 KNDDALMTFINS
+255 NDDALRTVVDS

-295 TIDSSVY
+295 SIDSSVY

-370 AIRDSLGCLRIIAS
+370 AIRDSPGCLRIIAS
-384 DPDIVGTLMEFDRW
+384 DPDIVGTLMESDRW
-398 DVLTGSQLP
+398 NALTGSQLP

-511 SYISNIVSNTSVME
+511 SSISNIVSNTSVME

-536 WASSKIAQNAIWVNA
+536 WASSKIAQNAIWTNA

-688 TYFELFREERTD
+688 TYFELFREERTN

-755 VGIGGAIFAGYNGH
+755 VGIGGAIFAGYNGY

>member
-55 NTSGDTLYYTND
+55 DTSRNLLSYTHD

-73 LYALKEKGFYA
+73 LSALKEKGFYE

-118 SDCLKAIIDSE
+118 SDCLKAIIDST
-129 VLYTEIIGSEVAMN
+129 VLYKEIIGSEVAMN
-143 AVTNNKDAFKIFTD
+143 AVMSNKYAFKIFTD
-157 GNIGSAILRNPVAVG
+157 DSIGSAILSNPVAAG
-172 QVADSPFWPGLSD
+172 QVADSPFWPDLSN
-185 ENYITAVIRLLSGS
+185 EYYITAVIRSLSGIT
-199 PYTGKMS
+199 YTTAMTVTQILS
-206 IGTFLN
+206 
-212 DSDIMEAVCRNPKAL
+212 DSDIMEVACRTPKAL
-227 AVMAGKKE
+227 AAMVSNKTVMKKMND
-235 ILKYLTGEGSYTS
+235 SYMAAV
-248 SIYGVLS
+248 YKALS
-255 KNDDALMTFINS
+255 GNDDTLRTVVDS

-384 DPDIVGTLMEFDRW
+384 DPDIVGTLMESDRW

-511 SYISNIVSNTSVME
+511 SSISNIVSNTSVME

-536 WASSKIAQNAIWVNA
+536 WASSKIAQNAIWANA

-601 IAIDTVIAKNGYISN
+601 IAIDTVIAKNSYIAN

-688 TYFELFREERTD
+688 TYFELFREERTN

-742 RSNSTST
+742 SSRSTST
-749 GDYYSY
+749 GDSYSY
-755 VGIGGAIFAGYNGH
+755 VGIGGAIFAGYNGY

>member
-55 NTSGDTLYYTND
+55 DTSRNLLSYTHD

-73 LYALKEKGFYA
+73 LSALKERGFYE

-104 ILSDAGCMAVIISS
+104 ILSDAGCMAIIISS
-118 SDCLKAIIDSE
+118 LNCLKVIIDST
-129 VLYTEIIGSEVAMN
+129 VLYKEIIGSEVAMN
-143 AVTNNKDAFKIFTD
+143 AVMSNKYAFKIFTD
-157 GNIGSAILRNPVAVG
+157 DSIGSAILSNPVAAG
-172 QVADSPFWPGLSD
+172 QVADSPFWPDLSN
-185 ENYITAVIRLLSGS
+185 EYYITAVIRSLSGIT
-199 PYTGKMS
+199 YTTAMTVTQILS
-206 IGTFLN
+206 
-212 DSDIMEAVCRNPKAL
+212 DSDIMEVACRTPKAL
-227 AVMAGKKE
+227 AAMVSNKTVMKKMND
-235 ILKYLTGEGSYTS
+235 SYTAAV
-248 SIYGVLS
+248 YKALS
-255 KNDDALMTFINS
+255 GNDDTLRTVVDS

-295 TIDSSVY
+295 SIDSSVY

-384 DPDIVGTLMEFDRW
+384 DPDIVGTLMESDRW

-511 SYISNIVSNTSVME
+511 SSISNIVSNTSVME
-525 EVAASIAVSKI
+525 AATSSIAVSKI
-536 WASSKIAQNAIWVNA
+536 WASSKIAQNAIWANA

-571 VAMEVVAGNSG
+571 VAMEVVAGNAG
-582 AMVAAGGSAIAMAA
+582 AMEAAGGSAIAMAA

-601 IAIDTVIAKNGYISN
+601 IAIDTVIAKNSYISN

-640 QSTASNFVCTALVL
+640 QSTASAFVGTALVL

-688 TYFELFREERTD
+688 TYFELFREERTN

-713 VVVANPMITNSN
+713 VVVANPRITNSN

-742 RSNSTST
+742 RSDSTST
-749 GDYYSY
+749 GDSYSY
-755 VGIGGAIFAGYNGH
+755 VGIGGAIFAGYNGY
-769 NAVTSRVYKAK
+769 NSVTSRVYKAK

>member
-43 GVRVLFGLKTSL
+43 GVRVLFGLKAGFNSNS
-55 NTSGDTLYYTND
+55 NTVLYTHD

-73 LYALKEKGFYA
+73 LSVLKGKGFYE

-143 AVTNNKDAFKIFTD
+143 AVTNNKDAFKIFID
-157 GNIGSAILRNPVAVG
+157 GNMRWAILRNPVASG
-172 QVADSPFWPGLSD
+172 QLADSPFWPDLSN
-185 ENYITAVIRLLSGS
+185 ENYITAVIRSLSGIT
-199 PYTGKMS
+199 YTTAMTVTQILS
-206 IGTFLN
+206 
-212 DSDIMEAVCRNPKAL
+212 DSDIMEVACRTPKAL
-227 AVMAGKKE
+227 AAMVSNKTVMKKMND
-235 ILKYLTGEGSYTS
+235 SYTAAV
-248 SIYGVLS
+248 YKALS
-255 KNDDALMTFINS
+255 GNDDTLRTVVDS

-295 TIDSSVY
+295 SIDSSVY

-384 DPDIVGTLMEFDRW
+384 DPDIVGTLMESDRW

-511 SYISNIVSNTSVME
+511 SSISNIVSNTSVME
-525 EVAASIAVSKI
+525 AATSSIAVSKI
-536 WASSKIAQNAIWVNA
+536 WASSKIAQNAIWANA

-571 VAMEVVAGNSG
+571 VAMEVVAGNAG
-582 AMVAAGGSAIAMAA
+582 AMEAAGGSAIAMAA

-640 QSTASNFVCTALVL
+640 QSTASAFVGTALVL

-713 VVVANPMITNSN
+713 VVVANPRITNSN

-734 FDKSKMIT
+734 FDKSKMIINT
-742 RSNSTST
+742 NSTST
-749 GDYYSY
+749 GDSYSY
-755 VGIGGAIFAGYNGH
+755 VGIGGAIFAGHNGYNS
-769 NAVTSRVYKAK
+769 VTSRVYKAK

>member
-55 NTSGDTLYYTND
+55 NTSGDNLYYTND

-73 LYALKEKGFYA
+73 LSALKEKGFYA

-129 VLYTEIIGSEVAMN
+129 VLYTEIVGSEVAMN
-143 AVTNNKDAFKIFTD
+143 AVTNNKDAFKIFID
-157 GNIGSAILRNPVAVG
+157 GNIRWAILRNPVAAG
-172 QVADSPFWPGLSD
+172 QLADSPFWPDLSN
-185 ENYITAVIRLLSGS
+185 ENYITAVIRSLSGIT
-199 PYTGKMS
+199 YTTAMTVTQILS
-206 IGTFLN
+206 
-212 DSDIMEAVCRNPKAL
+212 DSDIMEVACRTPKAL
-227 AVMAGKKE
+227 AAMVSNKTVMKKMND
-235 ILKYLTGEGSYTS
+235 SYTAAV
-248 SIYGVLS
+248 YKALS
-255 KNDDALMTFINS
+255 GNDDTLRTVVDS

-295 TIDSSVY
+295 SIDSSVY

-309 HIANSRK
+309 HITNSRK

-370 AIRDSLGCLRIIAS
+370 AIRDSPGCLRIVAS
-384 DPDIVGTLMEFDRW
+384 DPDIVGTLMESDRW
-398 DVLTGSQLP
+398 DALTGSQLP

-469 AAIPDATDTLMRS
+469 AAIPDTTDTLMRS

-511 SYISNIVSNTSVME
+511 SSISNIVSNTSVME

-536 WASSKIAQNAIWVNA
+536 WASSKIAQNAIWANA

-596 IVASG
+596 IVASD

-640 QSTASNFVCTALVL
+640 QSTASHFVCTALVL

-688 TYFELFREERTD
+688 TYFELFREERTN

-713 VVVANPMITNSN
+713 VVVANPRITDSN

-742 RSNSTST
+742 SSRSTST
-749 GDYYSY
+749 GDSYSY

>member
-12 YLFKGNYRKGVDNL
+12 YLFKGNYRKGVENL

-55 NTSGDTLYYTND
+55 NTSGDNLYYTND

-73 LYALKEKGFYA
+73 LSALKEKGFYA

-143 AVTNNKDAFKIFTD
+143 AVTNNKYAFKIFID
-157 GNIGSAILRNPVAVG
+157 GNIRWAILSNPVAAG
-172 QVADSPFWPGLSD
+172 QLADSPFWPDLSN
-185 ENYITAVIRLLSGS
+185 ENYITAVIRSLSGIT
-199 PYTGKMS
+199 YTTAMTVTQILS
-206 IGTFLN
+206 
-212 DSDIMEAVCRNPKAL
+212 DSDIMEVACRTPKAL
-227 AVMAGKKE
+227 AAMASNKTVMKKMND
-235 ILKYLTGEGSYTS
+235 SYTAAV
-248 SIYGVLS
+248 YKALPG
-255 KNDDALMTFINS
+255 NDDALRTVVDS

-295 TIDSSVY
+295 SIDSSVY

-348 STLFFADKEAFESMT
+348 STLFFADKEAFESMI

-384 DPDIVGTLMEFDRW
+384 DPDIVGTLMESDRW
-398 DVLTGSQLP
+398 NALTGSQLP

-511 SYISNIVSNTSVME
+511 SSISNIVSNTSVME
-525 EVAASIAVSKI
+525 AATSSIAVSKI
-536 WASSKIAQNAIWVNA
+536 WASSKIAQNAIWANA

-571 VAMEVVAGNSG
+571 VAMEVVAGNAG
-582 AMVAAGGSAIAMAA
+582 AMEAAGGSAIAMAA

-640 QSTASNFVCTALVL
+640 QSTTSHFVCTALAL

-667 VSNSCLTSARS
+667 VSNGSFASVRS
-678 RLISSLKSDT
+678 SLISSLKSDT

-713 VVVANPMITNSN
+713 VVVANPRITNSN

-742 RSNSTST
+742 SSRSTST
-749 GDYYSY
+749 GDSYSY
-755 VGIGGAIFAGYNGH
+755 VGIGGAIFAGYNGY

>member
-55 NTSGDTLYYTND
+55 DTSRNLLSYTHD

-73 LYALKEKGFYA
+73 LSALKEKGFYE

-104 ILSDAGCMAVIISS
+104 ILSDAGCMAIIISS
-118 SDCLKAIIDSE
+118 LNCLKVIIDST
-129 VLYTEIIGSEVAMN
+129 VLYKEIIGSEVAMN
-143 AVTNNKDAFKIFTD
+143 AVMSNKYAFKIFTD
-157 GNIGSAILRNPVAVG
+157 DSIGSAILSNPVAAG
-172 QVADSPFWPGLSD
+172 QVADSPFWPDLSN
-185 ENYITAVIRLLSGS
+185 EYYITAVIRSLSGIT
-199 PYTGKMS
+199 YTTAMTVTQILS
-206 IGTFLN
+206 
-212 DSDIMEAVCRNPKAL
+212 DSDIMEVACRTPKAL
-227 AVMAGKKE
+227 AAMVSNKTVMKKMND
-235 ILKYLTGEGSYTS
+235 SYTAAV
-248 SIYGVLS
+248 YKALS
-255 KNDDALMTFINS
+255 GNDDTLRTVVDS

-295 TIDSSVY
+295 SIDSSVY

-348 STLFFADKEAFESMT
+348 STLFFADKEAFESMI

-384 DPDIVGTLMEFDRW
+384 DPDIVGTLMESDRW

-511 SYISNIVSNTSVME
+511 SSISNIVSNTLVME
-525 EVAASIAVSKI
+525 AATSSIAVSKI
-536 WASSKIAQNAIWVNA
+536 WASSKIAQNAIWANA
-551 DARALIVSSETA
+551 DASALIVSSETA

-571 VAMEVVAGNSG
+571 VAMEVVAGNSN

-688 TYFELFREERTD
+688 TYFELFREERTN

-749 GDYYSY
+749 GYYYSY
-755 VGIGGAIFAGYNGH
+755 VGIGGAIFAGYKGY

>member
-43 GVRVLFGLKTSL
+43 GVRVLFGLKAGFNSNS
-55 NTSGDTLYYTND
+55 NTVLYTHD

-73 LYALKEKGFYA
+73 LFVLKGKGFYE

-143 AVTNNKDAFKIFTD
+143 AVTNNKDAFKIFID
-157 GNIGSAILRNPVAVG
+157 GNIKWAILSNPVAAG
-172 QVADSPFWPGLSD
+172 QLADSPFWPGLSD
-185 ENYITAVIRLLSGS
+185 ENYITAVIRSLSGIT
-199 PYTGKMS
+199 YTTAMTVTQILS
-206 IGTFLN
+206 
-212 DSDIMEAVCRNPKAL
+212 DSDIMEVACRTPKAL
-227 AVMAGKKE
+227 AAMVSNKTVMKKMND
-235 ILKYLTGEGSYTS
+235 SYTAAV
-248 SIYGVLS
+248 YKALS
-255 KNDDALMTFINS
+255 GNDDTLRTVVDS

-295 TIDSSVY
+295 SIDSSVY

-384 DPDIVGTLMEFDRW
+384 DPDIVGTLMESDRW
-398 DVLTGSQLP
+398 NALTGSQLP

-511 SYISNIVSNTSVME
+511 SSISNIVSNTSVME

-536 WASSKIAQNAIWVNA
+536 WASSKIAQNAIWANA

-640 QSTASNFVCTALVL
+640 QSTTSHFVCTALAL

-667 VSNSCLTSARS
+667 VSNGCLTSVRS
-678 RLISSLKSDT
+678 SLISSLKSDT

-713 VVVANPMITNSN
+713 VVVANPRITNSN

-742 RSNSTST
+742 SSRSTST
-749 GDYYSY
+749 GDSYSY
-755 VGIGGAIFAGYNGH
+755 VGIGGAIFAGYNGY

>member
-43 GVRVLFGLKTSL
+43 GVRVLFGLKAGFNSNS
-55 NTSGDTLYYTND
+55 NTVLYTHD

-73 LYALKEKGFYA
+73 LSVLKGKGFYE

-143 AVTNNKDAFKIFTD
+143 AVTNNKDAFKIFID
-157 GNIGSAILRNPVAVG
+157 GNIKWAILSNPVAAG
-172 QVADSPFWPGLSD
+172 QVADSPFWPDLSN
-185 ENYITAVIRLLSGS
+185 ENYITAVIRSLSGIT
-199 PYTGKMS
+199 YTTAMTVTQILS
-206 IGTFLN
+206 
-212 DSDIMEAVCRNPKAL
+212 DSDIMEVACRTPKAL
-227 AVMAGKKE
+227 AAMVSNKTVMKKMND
-235 ILKYLTGEGSYTS
+235 SYTAAV
-248 SIYGVLS
+248 YKALPG
-255 KNDDALMTFINS
+255 NDDTLRTVVDS

-295 TIDSSVY
+295 SIDSSVY

-384 DPDIVGTLMEFDRW
+384 DPDIVGTLMESDRW

-511 SYISNIVSNTSVME
+511 SSISNIVSNTSVME

-536 WASSKIAQNAIWVNA
+536 WASSKIAQNAIWANA

-640 QSTASNFVCTALVL
+640 QSTTSHFVCTALAL

-667 VSNSCLTSARS
+667 VSNGSFASVRS
-678 RLISSLKSDT
+678 SLISSLKSDT

-713 VVVANPMITNSN
+713 VVVANPRITNSN

-742 RSNSTST
+742 SSRSTST
-749 GDYYSY
+749 GDSYSY
-755 VGIGGAIFAGYNGH
+755 VGIGGAIFAGYNGY

>member
-43 GVRVLFGLKTSL
+43 GVRVLFGLKAGFNSNS
-55 NTSGDTLYYTND
+55 NTVLYTHD

-73 LYALKEKGFYA
+73 LSVLKGKGFYE

-143 AVTNNKDAFKIFTD
+143 AVTNNKDAFKIFID
-157 GNIGSAILRNPVAVG
+157 GNIRWAILRNPVAAG
-172 QVADSPFWPGLSD
+172 QLADSPFWPDLSN
-185 ENYITAVIRLLSGS
+185 ENYITAVIRSLSGIT
-199 PYTGKMS
+199 YTTAMTVTQILS
-206 IGTFLN
+206 
-212 DSDIMEAVCRNPKAL
+212 DSDIMEVACRTPKAL
-227 AVMAGKKE
+227 AAMVSNKTVMKKMND
-235 ILKYLTGEGSYTS
+235 SYTAAV
-248 SIYGVLS
+248 YKALS
-255 KNDDALMTFINS
+255 GNDDTLRTVVDS

-295 TIDSSVY
+295 SIDSSVY

-370 AIRDSLGCLRIIAS
+370 AIRDIPGCLRIVAS
-384 DPDIVGTLMEFDRW
+384 DPDIVGTFMESDRW

-506 DTEEF
+506 NTEEF
-511 SYISNIVSNTSVME
+511 SSISNIVSNTSVME

-536 WASSKIAQNAIWVNA
+536 WASSKIAQNAIWANA

-563 FPPIARSA
+563 FPPISRSA

-601 IAIDTVIAKNGYISN
+601 IAIDAVIAKNGYISN

-640 QSTASNFVCTALVL
+640 QSTTSHFVCTALAL

-667 VSNSCLTSARS
+667 VSNGSFASVRS
-678 RLISSLKSDT
+678 SLISSLKSDT

-713 VVVANPMITNSN
+713 VVVANPRITNSN

-742 RSNSTST
+742 SSRSTST
-749 GDYYSY
+749 GDSYSY
-755 VGIGGAIFAGYNGH
+755 VGIGGAIFAGYNGY

>member
-1 MDKNNELMRYT
+1 
-12 YLFKGNYRKGVDNL
+12 
-26 RYVLS
+26 
-31 TDALAKEFIKSQ
+31 
-43 GVRVLFGLKTSL
+43 
-55 NTSGDTLYYTND
+55 
-67 RNSAEL
+67 
-73 LYALKEKGFYA
+73 
-84 DAARSYFAI
+84 
-93 KVGKTLDDYDE
+93 
-104 ILSDAGCMAVIISS
+104 
-118 SDCLKAIIDSE
+118 
-129 VLYTEIIGSEVAMN
+129 
-143 AVTNNKDAFKIFTD
+143 
-157 GNIGSAILRNPVAVG
+157 
-172 QVADSPFWPGLSD
+172 
-185 ENYITAVIRLLSGS
+185 
-199 PYTGKMS
+199 
-206 IGTFLN
+206 
-212 DSDIMEAVCRNPKAL
+212 
-227 AVMAGKKE
+227 
-235 ILKYLTGEGSYTS
+235 
-248 SIYGVLS
+248 
-255 KNDDALMTFINS
+255 
-267 PYWPEYTVSNSNI
+267 
-280 AIGLLRALFPNYNIS
+280 
-295 TIDSSVY
+295 
-302 SNPVLIT
+302 
-309 HIANSRK
+309 
-316 AVKEFV
+316 
-322 LACVYLRVQI
+322 
-332 ANNSN
+332 
-337 SMKILLADEEF
+337 
-348 STLFFADKEAFESMT
+348 MT

-384 DPDIVGTLMEFDRW
+384 DPDIVGTLMESDRW

-511 SYISNIVSNTSVME
+511 SSISNIVSNTSVME
-525 EVAASIAVSKI
+525 AATSSIAVSKI
-536 WASSKIAQNAIWVNA
+536 WASSKIAQNAIWANA

-571 VAMEVVAGNSG
+571 VAMEVVAGNAG
-582 AMVAAGGSAIAMAA
+582 AMEAAGGSAIAMAA

-640 QSTASNFVCTALVL
+640 QSTASAFVGTALVL

-688 TYFELFREERTD
+688 TYFELFREERTN

-755 VGIGGAIFAGYNGH
+755 VGIGGAIFAGYNGY

>member
-12 YLFKGNYRKGVDNL
+12 YLFKGNYRKGVENL

-55 NTSGDTLYYTND
+55 NTSGDNLYYTND

-73 LYALKEKGFYA
+73 LSALKEKGFYA

-143 AVTNNKDAFKIFTD
+143 AVTNNKDAFKIFID
-157 GNIGSAILRNPVAVG
+157 GNIRWAILRNPVAAG
-172 QVADSPFWPGLSD
+172 QLADSPFWPDLSN
-185 ENYITAVIRLLSGS
+185 ENYITAVIRSLSGIT
-199 PYTGKMS
+199 YTTAMTVTQILS
-206 IGTFLN
+206 
-212 DSDIMEAVCRNPKAL
+212 DSDIMEVACRTPKAL
-227 AVMAGKKE
+227 AAMVSNKTVMKKMND
-235 ILKYLTGEGSYTS
+235 SYTAAV
-248 SIYGVLS
+248 YKALPG
-255 KNDDALMTFINS
+255 NDDALRTVVDS

-295 TIDSSVY
+295 SIDSSVY

-384 DPDIVGTLMEFDRW
+384 DPDIVGTLMESDRW
-398 DVLTGSQLP
+398 NALTGSQLP

-511 SYISNIVSNTSVME
+511 SSISNIVSNTSVME

-536 WASSKIAQNAIWVNA
+536 WASSKIAQNAIWANA

-640 QSTASNFVCTALVL
+640 QSTASYFVCTALVL